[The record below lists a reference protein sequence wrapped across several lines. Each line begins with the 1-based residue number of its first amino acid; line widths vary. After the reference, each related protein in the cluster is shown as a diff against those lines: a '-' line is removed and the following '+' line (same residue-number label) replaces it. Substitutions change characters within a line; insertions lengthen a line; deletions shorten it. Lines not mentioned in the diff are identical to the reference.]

1 MAQKEL
7 INRTLAILTAQ
18 YGHLRPSFTEEQMR
32 LEMELWHEM
41 FAPVDDR
48 VFTSCVAEYIREGDK
63 FFPAISDIWKRI
75 RKMEDVADG
84 SDDWAQAWAAIKGA
98 ISRYGTWGTTDEVRT
113 YLGDKL
119 PAAMAEDTAL
129 IIQRLGWRE
138 LCSFDLDQEGMWR
151 AQFRD
156 IYQRVRTNR
165 IERQRM
171 TPETQKLISDM
182 AQKMA
187 ADRLR
192 LNAPKDD
199 EEDTF

>member
-1 MAQKEL
+1 L
-7 INRTLAILTAQ
+7 INRTLAVLTTQ

-32 LEMELWHEM
+32 LEMTLWHEM
-41 FAPVDDR
+41 FEPVDDR
-48 VFTSCVAEYIREGDK
+48 VFAACVSEYIREGEK

-75 RKMEDVADG
+75 RKMEDIADG

-98 ISRYGTWGTTDEVRT
+98 ISRHGAWGTSDEVRK

-119 PAAMAEDTAL
+119 PSAMAEDTAL

-138 LCSFDLDQEGMWR
+138 LCSYDSDQEGMWR

-156 IYQRVRTNR
+156 IYNRVRTNR
-165 IERQRM
+165 MERQRM
-171 TPETQKLISDM
+171 TPDVARLISDM

-192 LNAPKDD
+192 LNAPKND
-199 EEDTF
+199 EEEGF

>member
-1 MAQKEL
+1 MATKQTVLK
-7 INRTLAILTAQ
+7 TLALLYATYPHAQ
-18 YGHLRPSFTEEQMR
+18 HASEYDIKLRA
-32 LEMELWHEM
+32 ELWIDL
-41 FAPVDDR
+41 FSDVPDDAMVEAAKR
-48 VFTSCVAEYIREGDK
+48 HCKEGT
-63 FFPAISDIWKRI
+63 FFPVPAELFKHI
-75 RKMEDVADG
+75 RAMEELADG
-84 SDDWAQAWAAIKGA
+84 GNDWTQSWSAVKGA
-98 ISRYGTWGTTDEVRT
+98 IGRYGAWGTAEEVRT

-119 PAAMAEDTAL
+119 PAAMAEDTAT

-156 IYQRVRTNR
+156 VYNRVRTTR

-171 TPETQKLISDM
+171 TPDVARLISDM

-192 LNAPKDD
+192 LSAPKND
-199 EEDTF
+199 EEEAS